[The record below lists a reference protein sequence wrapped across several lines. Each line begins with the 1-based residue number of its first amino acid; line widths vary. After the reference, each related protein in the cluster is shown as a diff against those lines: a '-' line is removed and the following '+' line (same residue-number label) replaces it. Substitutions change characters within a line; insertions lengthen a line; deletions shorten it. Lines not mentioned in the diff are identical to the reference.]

1 MAFKLVFVYMSR
13 RKTEAQKKSEG
24 TSRKDR
30 ARKVKLEA
38 VEGKV
43 RPSMHLTET
52 QAQMF
57 DVIVRNLPE
66 ASVFLQIDNFLL
78 SAFVVELQAY
88 FQMNKELQEGGYIS
102 HMING
107 NQEMEVLRKEYQV
120 MQKSLSNIIALSK
133 QLGFDPK
140 TRLQMIELFDDRE
153 EEEDPFANS

>member
-1 MAFKLVFVYMSR
+1 MSR
-13 RKTEAQKKSEG
+13 RKTEAQKLSEG

-30 ARKVKLEA
+30 ARKVKLEPLQ
-38 VEGKV
+38 GKV
-43 RPSMHLTET
+43 RPAMQLTSSQT
-52 QAQMF
+52 QMF
-57 DVIVRNLPE
+57 ETIVKNLPE
-66 ASVFLQIDNFLL
+66 ASVFRQIDNFLL
-78 SAFVVELQAY
+78 SAFVVELEAY
-88 FQMNKELQEGGYIS
+88 FQMNRELQVGGYTS

-153 EEEDPFANS
+153 EEEDPFGNS

>member
-1 MAFKLVFVYMSR
+1 
-13 RKTEAQKKSEG
+13 
-24 TSRKDR
+24 
-30 ARKVKLEA
+30 
-38 VEGKV
+38 
-43 RPSMHLTET
+43 
-52 QAQMF
+52 MF

-66 ASVFLQIDNFLL
+66 ASVFRQIDNFLL